1 MSKTQSP
8 LVIRVAEPEAAA
20 AWMVDN
26 LFFQPTQEPDTVVNG
41 TCRMTF
47 AAGGAAQCRPAPP
60 GLYHTGPEHMALR
73 TADIQAALAHC
84 KQRKLPLNLN
94 NGQVWFNPGVYG
106 EGEYYFNFVTPF
118 GLLVEISQR
127 AAQPHYGESQIIQ
140 GLDHVGIPSEDITR
154 RMACLSRQGFSQ
166 EFAPIQN
173 YNDTEGRIF
182 CCMMRRD
189 DLILEVYQ
197 FADMVPSGCA
207 ASGCLTL
214 PGLEL

>member
-1 MSKTQSP
+1 MTRTQNS

-26 LFFQPTQEPDTVVNG
+26 LFFQPAGEPNTVVNG

-47 AAGGAAQCRPAPP
+47 ESGEAAPCRPASP
-60 GLYHTGPEHMALR
+60 GTYHTGLEHVALR

-84 KQRKLPLNLN
+84 QQRRLPLNLN
-94 NGQVWFNPGVYG
+94 NGQVHFNPKVYG
-106 EGEYYFNFVTPF
+106 EGEYYFNFLTPF

-127 AAQPHYGESQIIQ
+127 VAQPHYGESGILQ
-140 GLDHVGIPSEDITR
+140 GLDHVGLPSEDINR
-154 RMACLSRQGFSQ
+154 RMECLSRQGFSP
-166 EFAPIQN
+166 EFEPIRN
-173 YNDTEGRIF
+173 YNDAEGRIF

-197 FADMVPSGCA
+197 FADMEPSGCA